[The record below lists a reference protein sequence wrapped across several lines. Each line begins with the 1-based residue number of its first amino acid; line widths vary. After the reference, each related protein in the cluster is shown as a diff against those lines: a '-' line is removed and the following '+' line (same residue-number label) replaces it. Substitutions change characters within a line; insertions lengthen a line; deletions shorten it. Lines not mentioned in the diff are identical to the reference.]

1 MPHSGL
7 RMKSKN
13 SIPKS
18 SRALVAALVVASGF
32 IALGFASKTDSAQQ
46 LIPETSRAQIS
57 ADLLVGTASM
67 ATRTALTQPPVIFNQ
82 APETPALHG
91 AIVDGTSV
99 GSHPTIHPS
108 PIATASVLIE
118 PAGHFRRTVVP
129 GVPLQCDRFRSLVR
143 QIGDWDPDVVLA
155 FVWRES
161 LCRESALSSTNDW
174 GLMQINATCWAG
186 KGNDGLPS
194 ARNLPDEI
202 ESIDLQCDGISQAT
216 STAKWCFF
224 AKEEAVRTGRR
235 PNSPCDAWL
244 EPETNIEAA
253 YEIWRIQGWQA
264 WCFDTVSRATPA
276 CKAVAQSL

>member
-13 SIPKS
+13 STARS
-18 SRALVAALVVASGF
+18 SRASVAALVVACGF
-32 IALGFASKTDSAQQ
+32 ITLGFVSTTDSAQP
-46 LIPETSRAQIS
+46 LSPETSRIQIS
-57 ADLLVGTASM
+57 AALLDETASM
-67 ATRTALTQPPVIFNQ
+67 ATRTALTEPPVIFDQ
-82 APETPALHG
+82 TSKTPAPRR
-91 AIVDGTSV
+91 IVVDGTSV

-108 PIATASVLIE
+108 PIATASVFIE

-129 GVPLQCDRFRSLVR
+129 GTPLQCDRFRSLVSET
-143 QIGDWDPDVVLA
+143 GEWDPDVVLA

-194 ARNLPDEI
+194 VRSLPDEI
-202 ESIDLQCDGISQAT
+202 ESIDLQCDGTSQAT

-244 EPETNIEAA
+244 EPETNIAAA

-264 WCFDTVSRATPA
+264 WCFDTVSQATPA